1 MLKTILKRVLQSI
14 PTLFIVITITFILTR
29 MIPGNPA
36 LTMLGPQA
44 PKEAVEQLE
53 EELGL
58 NKSKGEQY
66 MMYLKQILSG
76 DFGKSYSYNQ
86 PVIELIMERVPNTL
100 LITLTSL
107 LIALVLGVMAGII
120 SAIKQYSMLDYIFMV
135 IALIGVSMP
144 IFWMGLMLVLVFS
157 VNLGWLPAMGMGE
170 IWEMVCGM

>member
-144 IFWMGLMLVLVFS
+144 IFWMGLMLVLERV
-157 VNLGWLPAMGMGE
+157 
-170 IWEMVCGM
+170 

>member
-107 LIALVLGVMAGII
+107 LIALVLEMCIRDSLMKCVWMCLTGWMLLSVII
-120 SAIKQYSMLDYIFMV
+120 IMSLTLRYI
-135 IALIGVSMP
+135 
-144 IFWMGLMLVLVFS
+144 
-157 VNLGWLPAMGMGE
+157 
-170 IWEMVCGM
+170 